1 MLLSMTG
8 FGKAEYVFSHK
19 KISVEI
25 KTLNSKHFDAN
36 VRLSN
41 TYKSKE
47 VEIRQQ
53 LQGAFSRGK
62 IDCSLY
68 VEHLDK
74 EKDISFNTDVIK
86 SYYQTLKSMA
96 DELGSEDELMSV
108 VMRMPHVISTEAEDI
123 DEDEWQELS
132 SVLLEAIKEVTD
144 FRKVEGKKLT
154 ADFEQ
159 RIKSIKNDLTLV
171 KDIEKGRI
179 KNIQASINEQL
190 SELQL
195 KVDENRFEQE
205 LIYYLEK
212 LDISEEITR
221 LNIHLDYFLE
231 VMSGEVSQGKK
242 LGFIA
247 QEIGREINT
256 IGSKANDA
264 DMQRL
269 VVQMKDELEKIK
281 EQMLNVL

>member
-8 FGKAEYVFSHK
+8 FGKAECVFSHK

-96 DELGSEDELMSV
+96 DELGSKDELMSV

-123 DEDEWQELS
+123 DEDEWQELL

-159 RIKSIKNDLTLV
+159 RITSIKNDLTLV

-231 VMSGEVSQGKK
+231 VMSGELSQGKK

>member
-8 FGKAEYVFSHK
+8 FGKAECVFSHK

-96 DELGSEDELMSV
+96 DELGSKDELMSV
-108 VMRMPHVISTEAEDI
+108 VMRMPHVISTEVEDI
-123 DEDEWQELS
+123 D
-132 SVLLEAIKEVTD
+132 
-144 FRKVEGKKLT
+144 
-154 ADFEQ
+154 
-159 RIKSIKNDLTLV
+159 
-171 KDIEKGRI
+171 
-179 KNIQASINEQL
+179 
-190 SELQL
+190 
-195 KVDENRFEQE
+195 
-205 LIYYLEK
+205 
-212 LDISEEITR
+212 
-221 LNIHLDYFLE
+221 
-231 VMSGEVSQGKK
+231 
-242 LGFIA
+242 
-247 QEIGREINT
+247 
-256 IGSKANDA
+256 
-264 DMQRL
+264 
-269 VVQMKDELEKIK
+269 
-281 EQMLNVL
+281 